1 MSSFTGT
8 VTQWDGMGFA
18 YLGEIT
24 QMYATTV
31 QFPNTA
37 FRAVTNV
44 RAKTADYIVTHLNE
58 MVPQGFPPPADDDAD
73 SSLVNTRQL
82 MCLPARYVPLML
94 DPAGYTLGQ
103 TWNILYQAIVDADDL
118 QTCQVLVNW
127 LRVASTSTMTQ
138 VPGLRNVVGPSTL
151 NVTLNAPIADG
162 VLINHRLNLL
172 RQVLPALFRP
182 SNPFEAAITQ
192 MAVAVTENTNDN
204 RVAREQKAAAATAP
218 KLPSDKFGV
227 TLPML
232 LEYLN
237 IADEGNL
244 PDLWHKLAECTKRQE
259 FHVICEQLQL
269 YARSPQAFTT
279 SLPVVSAKL
288 AQDIINFNFVGDTLD
303 DIKTGLQ
310 PFVIASGSA
319 EHRQAN
325 LEIAQMY
332 GLLTSGDHS
341 IMLADIEQLKAKEV
355 QSIPLSYYELE
366 RSLGMFGNLL
376 GTVLGSTH
384 VITQA
389 YRDFWNLLTISFRD
403 QTQQAID
410 DKRFIKP
417 AHILRS
423 VHLECYMWFSQRKMR
438 QQPKT
443 PDFAAILHSI
453 IRHNYVVPHLPPALY
468 RLAYPKINMPTPS
481 FDTPSLGTASTGST
495 SNSGTSV
502 VSGLTAATLAS
513 EGSSS
518 AKRGPQGTYLANL
531 TPDRDLQVLVDY
543 GTKLTDLIGNDPP
556 PMLDDG
562 VTPICLSY
570 YVRTGCWS
578 NCKRA
583 PSHGRQLTASEKL
596 RLTTYIQN
604 QTQKLRTRLNGAS
617 PASMVVP

>member
-1 MSSFTGT
+1 
-8 VTQWDGMGFA
+8 
-18 YLGEIT
+18 
-24 QMYATTV
+24 
-31 QFPNTA
+31 
-37 FRAVTNV
+37 
-44 RAKTADYIVTHLNE
+44 
-58 MVPQGFPPPADDDAD
+58 
-73 SSLVNTRQL
+73 
-82 MCLPARYVPLML
+82 ML

-118 QTCQVLVNW
+118 QTCQALVNW

-341 IMLADIEQLKAKEV
+341 IMLADIEQLKAKKV

-389 YRDFWNLLTISFRD
+389 YRDF
-403 QTQQAID
+403 
-410 DKRFIKP
+410 
-417 AHILRS
+417 
-423 VHLECYMWFSQRKMR
+423 
-438 QQPKT
+438 
-443 PDFAAILHSI
+443 LHSI

-468 RLAYPKINMPTPS
+468 RLAYPKTNIPAPS
-481 FDTPSLGTASTGST
+481 FDTPSLGTASTSST
-495 SNSGTSV
+495 STSGTSV
-502 VSGLTAATLAS
+502 VSGLRHI
-513 EGSSS
+513 SS
-518 AKRGPQGTYLANL
+518 
-531 TPDRDLQVLVDY
+531 
-543 GTKLTDLIGNDPP
+543 
-556 PMLDDG
+556 
-562 VTPICLSY
+562 
-570 YVRTGCWS
+570 
-578 NCKRA
+578 
-583 PSHGRQLTASEKL
+583 
-596 RLTTYIQN
+596 
-604 QTQKLRTRLNGAS
+604 
-617 PASMVVP
+617 